1 MPHRLIF
8 LFFEYTDMTTL
19 AGPLSLTF
27 STTSKL
33 GAAQTELQ
41 ACELH
46 LAAKE
51 SELEVRRSAA
61 LREGLGARL
70 KAMVDCGWA
79 WGEVGREGLRTLE
92 LLGGENYSG
101 NFCSSLP

>member
-1 MPHRLIF
+1 V
-8 LFFEYTDMTTL
+8 TL
-19 AGPLSLTF
+19 AGPLSLTLL
-27 STTSKL
+27 TTYKP

-51 SELEVRRSAA
+51 SELE
-61 LREGLGARL
+61 ARL

-79 WGEVGREGLRTLE
+79 WGEVGREGLRTIWLQ
-92 LLGGENYSG
+92 
-101 NFCSSLP
+101 